1 MLRPDVGTL
10 PSAYHRVMLRV
21 TVDSTV
27 LDRHMARLRAAV
39 HGLGVEILPTT
50 VTIREHKKIL
60 PSPDPV
66 VAESGVYDESP
77 YDSGAVYGESPPAV
91 YETAVL
97 GEWQL
102 GMAVLGSDELLTRYE
117 SILRVIGNGSF
128 PPPGKRENLSDGEK
142 HQQRDAMIL
151 EAHTRDGRDVLVS
164 DDEKAF
170 IGKDGTKRP
179 KLEAL
184 CATRIMTVGE
194 FCQWVT
200 SGVFAG

>member
-1 MLRPDVGTL
+1 
-10 PSAYHRVMLRV
+10 
-21 TVDSTV
+21 
-27 LDRHMARLRAAV
+27 MARLRAAV
-39 HGLGVEILPTT
+39 HGLDVEILPTT

-60 PSPDPV
+60 QSPDPV
-66 VAESGVYDESP
+66 VAETGVHDESR
-77 YDSGAVYGESPPAV
+77 YDSSAVYAESPTAV

-102 GMAVLGSDELLTRYE
+102 GMAVLGSDESLTRYE
-117 SILRVIGNGSF
+117 SILRVIGSGSF
-128 PPPGKRENLSDGEK
+128 PAPGKRENLSDGEK

-184 CATRIMTVGE
+184 CATRIMTVDE
-194 FCQWVT
+194 FCQSVA
-200 SGVFAG
+200 SGDLAG